1 MRRTKLGIQ
10 FHLKKRRVFKRS
22 PTCSPDLLNL
32 GSDMGLVVLP
42 NKATD
47 SLGKQKNLGVHS
59 QELNVWHDVTVTVGS
74 VMPLNHGHR
83 AWRSQ
88 VESDLAPMSQDRCAW
103 CVGSEL
109 QLGFTLTPPAY
120 PLGPRERPAFCDR
133 WPQHESHAEVSPHI
147 SGLTCQYLLAEQ
159 ATLPNPG
166 WTKDGGAG
174 GVTP

>member
-1 MRRTKLGIQ
+1 
-10 FHLKKRRVFKRS
+10 
-22 PTCSPDLLNL
+22 
-32 GSDMGLVVLP
+32 MGLVVLP

-59 QELNVWHDVTVTVGS
+59 QVLNVWHDVTITVGS

-166 WTKDGGAG
+166 WTKDGVLPTEFPAPPTLP
-174 GVTP
+174 TPSRTPHPSPPASRACASATQPLHERP

>member
-1 MRRTKLGIQ
+1 
-10 FHLKKRRVFKRS
+10 
-22 PTCSPDLLNL
+22 
-32 GSDMGLVVLP
+32 MGLVVLP

-166 WTKDGGAG
+166 WTKDGGGG